1 MDSVGFGDWVV
12 GSRTSPLH
20 LVGRDTPWG
29 AGVGIVAGRP
39 FPRLHPRGQVLV
51 AERAEGPAP
60 GTGGDRCPLRYVPQ
74 GPASPTLIV
83 SPALVS
89 LVPETDLLLFFSHS
103 VCPTLCDP
111 MDCSTPGF
119 PVLHSLPEFAQTHVH

>member
-12 GSRTSPLH
+12 GSKRSPLR

-60 GTGGDRCPLRYVPQ
+60 GTGGDRCPLRCVPQ
-74 GPASPTLIV
+74 GLPP
-83 SPALVS
+83 
-89 LVPETDLLLFFSHS
+89 H
-103 VCPTLCDP
+103 TLCLP
-111 MDCSTPGF
+111 CSGLSCAGDRF
-119 PVLHSLPEFAQTHVH
+119 AVVFQSLSVSISL